1 MRSLRCNNI
10 FQPASPRVMQQ
21 NISSYFVPLPLDNLN
36 SSVRV
41 QKKPRQDEENF
52 LDIVHVPEKL
62 VEYQYLQLLSNQD
75 MVPTSTLYPPLEKKM
90 KLNQQ
95 PI

>member
-1 MRSLRCNNI
+1 
-10 FQPASPRVMQQ
+10 MQQ
-21 NISSYFVPLPLDNLN
+21 NIRSYFVPLPPDNLN
-36 SSVRV
+36 SSVHV
-41 QKKPRQDEENF
+41 QKNPWQDEENF

-75 MVPTSTLYPPLEKKM
+75 MVPTSTLYPTLEKKM